1 MAISKV
7 LAIALAAAF
16 GIGGAVAAFA
26 LLGTDAAI
34 EAPRPVFAEVPWPFP
49 TDQWGKGKAFRC
61 GRADCGAEV
70 ALYLRAKIGFCNCES
85 GVADD
90 SELDRMSD
98 FDLVGG
104 AVAPLG
110 AGRPVEV
117 GRMKGRSRAYTLSA
131 RNAPGRTAISI
142 AFNDRCDMAVAT
154 VLLPHDRPAPI
165 EPGVIAFLNSPAA
178 LRWVEVTLGL

>member
-1 MAISKV
+1 MAMSRA
-7 LAIALAAAF
+7 LAPAAAF
-16 GIGGAVAAFA
+16 AVGGAVAAFA
-26 LLGTDAAI
+26 LLGTKAAI
-34 EAPRPVFAEVPWPFP
+34 KTPSPVFAEVPWPFP
-49 TDQWGKGKAFRC
+49 TDQWGSGKAYRC
-61 GRADCGAEV
+61 DAADCCAEV
-70 ALYLRAKIGFCNCES
+70 ALYLRAKIGFCNCQS

-104 AVAPLG
+104 VVTPLG
-110 AGRPVEV
+110 EGRPVAI
-117 GRMKGRSRAYTLSA
+117 GHMKGRSRAYALTA
-131 RNAPGRTAISI
+131 GNAPGRSAISV